1 MLVGNDSACDDA
13 LTPEHRQTPCPQE
26 VSTMDRSR
34 RLIGITLGVLLVLAA
49 VPAANA
55 GAHVDPDTLTPPP
68 PPGATC
74 QAVGPTAVICHTA
87 ISFPASGDPLFD
99 VACGTIYQWGTDD
112 RYGIRWYENGLM
124 TRRFYRGVL
133 DGTWSLAPDGSGL
146 SIAITGNWTNWSIW
160 SVPGDDDT
168 LVQTD
173 YGLEFH
179 ATVPGLG
186 GSLLL
191 AGQIEFDGTV
201 HGVNRVDEPIG
212 EISPASIA
220 LLESLFCD

>member
-1 MLVGNDSACDDA
+1 MAG
-13 LTPEHRQTPCPQE
+13 
-26 VSTMDRSR
+26 SR
-34 RLIGITLGVLLVLAA
+34 RLIGITLGVLLAMAA

-55 GAHVDPDTLTPPP
+55 GTPVDPETLTPPP

-74 QAVGPTAVICHTA
+74 QAVGHTTVICHTTT
-87 ISFPASGDPLFD
+87 SSPASGDALFD
-99 VACGTIYQWGTDD
+99 IACGTIYQWGSDD
-112 RYGIRWYENGLM
+112 RYGIRWYEHGLI
-124 TRRFYRGVL
+124 TRRFYRGEL
-133 DGTWSLAPDGSGL
+133 DGTWSLTPDGSGL

-160 SVPGDDDT
+160 AVPGDNDT
-168 LVQTD
+168 VVQTD

-179 ATVPGLG
+179 ATVAGSG

-201 HGVNRVDEPIG
+201 HGVNRVDEPLG

-220 LLESLFCD
+220 LLESIFCD